1 MKTAENIF
9 VAINRWILIAIMI
22 AMAVIVFTNVL
33 LRFFTN
39 QSITWSDEVARH
51 LMIWLTF
58 LGAGITLRHG
68 ALVAIDNLQLAAS
81 PRVAKLM
88 RIMVAIILLAFFVV
102 MIWAGKT
109 YVGKTMRQLTP
120 STRIPFGYIYLAIPI
135 GFSLMIAHFLLVIRA
150 FIAHGMGGLQQDDEA
165 PPVAG

>member
-1 MKTAENIF
+1 MKTAEKIF
-9 VAINRWILIAIMI
+9 VDINRWVLIAIMVT
-22 AMAVIVFTNVL
+22 MAVIVFLNVL

-58 LGAGITLRHG
+58 LGAGITLRYG
-68 ALVAIDNLQLAAS
+68 GLVAIDNLQLSAS
-81 PRVAKLM
+81 PRAAKIM
-88 RIMVAIILLAFFVV
+88 RILVAAILLAFFVV

-109 YVGKTMRQLTP
+109 YVGRTMRQLTP
-120 STRIPFGYIYLAIPI
+120 STRIPFGYVYMAIPI
-135 GFSLMIAHFLLVIRA
+135 GFSLLIAHFLLVIRA
-150 FIAHGMGGLQQDDEA
+150 FVGHGMSVLQEEDEA